1 MKSIIIP
8 EKLDKW
14 WTAAILLDFFFFQIH
29 NFGESHTNCYT
40 FIKQS
45 WFSASM
51 VFLCGKSFCG
61 SQIVQFLSKYD
72 QLPVTYKVM
81 ETTESCVTYK
91 GVHVAD
97 NTVASSNPCTRKK
110 KLFKKIWW
118 TIRLRQEVLAAI
130 QQLKKKVILSLCK
143 ILACTWITVEQKK
156 GGEKTTGQDFLGV
169 SASQMLCCTVRE
181 LVSWGGNSNCEY
193 GETQEWLSDYGTEF
207 VILKTETVEHGQ
219 YSEKS
224 QTKTR
229 DTLSE
234 TGVAF
239 LPSFL
244 VHLCFKQRLI
254 VKK

>member
-8 EKLDKW
+8 DKLDKW

-91 GVHVAD
+91 GVHVAN

-143 ILACTWITVEQKK
+143 ILACTWITVEQKM
-156 GGEKTTGQDFLGV
+156 GGKNNR
-169 SASQMLCCTVRE
+169 AR
-181 LVSWGGNSNCEY
+181 
-193 GETQEWLSDYGTEF
+193 LSGSVCISDA
-207 VILKTETVEHGQ
+207 VL
-219 YSEKS
+219 YSE
-224 QTKTR
+224 R
-229 DTLSE
+229 VSE
-234 TGVAF
+234 LRWEQQLWIWRNTGVTF
-239 LPSFL
+239 
-244 VHLCFKQRLI
+244 RLWHWI
-254 VKK
+254 RHPKNRNSWAWTI

>member
-8 EKLDKW
+8 DKLDKW

-91 GVHVAD
+91 GVHVAN

-130 QQLKKKVILSLCK
+130 QQLKKKSYPESLQNFGMYLDYSRTK
-143 ILACTWITVEQKK
+143 NGGKK
-156 GGEKTTGQDFLGV
+156 QQGKTFWECLH
-169 SASQMLCCTVRE
+169 LRCCVVQWE
-181 LVSWGGNSNCEY
+181 S
-193 GETQEWLSDYGTEF
+193 
-207 VILKTETVEHGQ
+207 
-219 YSEKS
+219 
-224 QTKTR
+224 
-229 DTLSE
+229 
-234 TGVAF
+234 
-239 LPSFL
+239 
-244 VHLCFKQRLI
+244 
-254 VKK
+254 